1 MAEGYYINGTDLSTY
16 MEIVRVDAQ
25 GHAPAMLQEDYLVPG
40 RTGAIATKPWFG
52 PSTVMIGGII
62 KAATRPLYLERMHNL
77 IKLCVNSGLPFT
89 MKRVLPFPAGDKTAT
104 AQARYTGGLD
114 MVEQISPRAGKAMI
128 EFTLLSSF
136 WSDENYTSSQAQTG
150 SFGLQ
155 VTTDAATSDLVV
167 VLSGGSNQ
175 RLTNVVT
182 GDWVQFN
189 ASTSPHPVTLNVA
202 AFTAV
207 QNSLNV
213 IDKVS
218 TNPSNTTRYWL
229 TMPPGANQFALTG
242 GGTVQIQYK
251 GLYV

>member
-1 MAEGYYINGTDLSTY
+1 
-16 MEIVRVDAQ
+16 
-25 GHAPAMLQEDYLVPG
+25 
-40 RTGAIATKPWFG
+40 
-52 PSTVMIGGII
+52 
-62 KAATRPLYLERMHNL
+62 
-77 IKLCVNSGLPFT
+77 

-104 AQARYTGGLD
+104 AQARYMNGLD
-114 MVEQISPRAGKAMI
+114 VIEQISPRAGKAMI
-128 EFTLLSSF
+128 EFSLLSSF
-136 WSDENYTSSQAQTG
+136 WSDENYTSSQAQAG

-155 VTTDAATSDLVV
+155 VTTDAATSDLIV

-189 ASTSPHPVTLNVA
+189 ASTSSHPVTLNVA

-242 GGTVQIQYK
+242 GGTVTIQYK